1 MLLNIVKKINNI
13 PVNARNILIQIRK
26 HKMQYL
32 FAAPY
37 MIIFFTFTMLPVITS
52 IFFSFTYF
60 NLLEYPKFIGM
71 ENYIRLFLEDDIF
84 LQSISNTLIFAA
96 ITGPLG
102 YFLSL
107 MFAWLIN
114 ELPNKIRAIV
124 TLVFYAPAISGNAF
138 LIWTIMFSGDSYGY
152 INGFLLKYGFISQ
165 PILWLTNVQYMRSLV
180 IVVILWVSLGAGFLA
195 FIAGLQSIDRMYYEA
210 AAVEG
215 IKNRWQELWYVTLPS
230 IKPQLMFGAILSIT
244 ASFGVGGV
252 ITGLVGFPSTDYAV
266 HTMVHHLE
274 DYGGI
279 RFEMGYASAIATILF
294 IMMIG
299 TNKVVKKLI
308 SRVGV

>member
-1 MLLNIVKKINNI
+1 MLLNIVKKVNNI

-26 HKMQYL
+26 HKTQYL

-37 MIIFFTFTMLPVITS
+37 MIIFFTFTMLPVMTS

>member
-26 HKMQYL
+26 HKTQYL

-37 MIIFFTFTMLPVITS
+37 MIIFFTFTMLPVMTS